1 MKQFPVLDSRTKQDL
16 LAQIA
21 ARARRYTPEW
31 HLDFEQPDAGAALA
45 ELFGGMLYETIC
57 RYNRI
62 PYKQFLYFLNM
73 LDTRRTPATPAVGYA
88 RFSCETPDAR
98 GAHVEKGTRFMHRA
112 AAGRMSL

>member
-57 RYNRI
+57 RYNGT
-62 PYKQFLYFLNM
+62 FL
-73 LDTRRTPATPAVGYA
+73 
-88 RFSCETPDAR
+88 
-98 GAHVEKGTRFMHRA
+98 
-112 AAGRMSL
+112 